1 MAKPDRQSQAANV
14 ISIQE
19 GRAAAPNR
27 CRGFTVDGR
36 RCRNRADE
44 TGFCRAHRAEAALA
58 EEKPE
63 QSPLELLMQDA
74 LAFLRRRATGEYHI
88 DDFGFDRDLTES
100 VFLPMLRPMYR
111 RWWRIDTIGIGNI
124 PESGPALLVSNHS
137 GTLPWDALMVKLA
150 VFDER
155 GRHLRLLAADL
166 ALSGPFV
173 GELARK
179 GGSTLAC
186 DEDATRLLRTGELV
200 GVMPEG
206 FKGVGK
212 PFSERYRLQRFG
224 RGGFVEVALKA
235 GVPIIPVAVVG
246 AEEIYPLI
254 GNIKPL
260 ARLFGF
266 PYVPVTPTFPWLGVL
281 GAVPLPSKWV
291 IEFGEPIDTREFG
304 NDAGHDPMLVF
315 NLTDQV
321 RDTIQQMLYRNL
333 ISRRNAFF

>member
-1 MAKPDRQSQAANV
+1 MAKTDPEPANV
-14 ISIQE
+14 ISIEE
-19 GRAAAPNR
+19 GRGAQPNR
-27 CRGFTVDGR
+27 CKGFTVDGR

-44 TGFCRAHRAEAALA
+44 SGFCRAHRAEAVEA
-58 EEKPE
+58 EKEEP
-63 QSPLELLMQDA
+63 STLELLMQDA
-74 LAFLRRRATGEYHI
+74 LAFLRRRATGEYHV
-88 DDFGFDRDLTES
+88 DDFGFDRDLTEN
-100 VFLPMLRPMYR
+100 VFLPLLRPMYR
-111 RWWRIDTIGIGNI
+111 RYWRIDTIGVSNI
-124 PESGPALLVSNHS
+124 PADGAALLVSNHS

-166 ALSGPFV
+166 ALSVPFV
-173 GELARK
+173 GEVARK
-179 GGSTLAC
+179 GGTTLAC
-186 DEDATRLLRTGELV
+186 DEDAQRLLRIGELV

-206 FKGVGK
+206 FKGIGK

-224 RGGFVEVALKA
+224 RGGFVEVAIRA
-235 GVPIIPVAVVG
+235 GVPIVPVAVVG

-254 GNIKPL
+254 GNVKPL

-266 PYVPVTPTFPWLGVL
+266 PYFPVTPTFPWLGPL
-281 GAVPLPSKWV
+281 GAMPLPSKWV
-291 IEFGEPIDTREFG
+291 IEFGEPIDTATYGTE
-304 NDAGHDPMLVF
+304 AGADPMLVF

>member
-1 MAKPDRQSQAANV
+1 MAKSDPQRANV
-14 ISIQE
+14 IPIEDARVS
-19 GRAAAPNR
+19 PNR
-27 CRGFTVDGR
+27 CRALTADGR

-44 TGFCRAHRAEAALA
+44 TGYCKAHRTEALKGQEAAG
-58 EEKPE
+58 

-74 LAFLRRRATGEYHI
+74 LAFLRRRVTGEYHI
-88 DDFGFDRDLTES
+88 DDFGFDRDLTEN
-100 VFLPMLRPMYR
+100 VFLPLLRPMYR
-111 RWWRIDTIGIGNI
+111 RYWRIDTIGVGNI
-124 PESGPALLVSNHS
+124 PAEGPALLVCNHS
-137 GTLPWDALMVKLA
+137 GTVPWDALMVKLG

-166 ALSGPFV
+166 ALSVPFV
-173 GELARK
+173 GEIARK

-186 DEDATRLLRTGELV
+186 DEDAQRLLRAGELV
-200 GVMPEG
+200 AVMPEG
-206 FKGVGK
+206 FKGIGK

-224 RGGFVEVALKA
+224 RGGFVEVALRS
-235 GVPIIPVAVVG
+235 GVPIVPVAVVG

-254 GNIKPL
+254 GNVKPL

-266 PYVPVTPTFPWLGVL
+266 PYFPVTPTFPWLGAF

-291 IEFGEPIDTREFG
+291 IEFGEPIDTLAYG
-304 NDAGHDPMLVF
+304 ADAGNDPMLVF